1 MGIRGSLRSSFADHG
16 ETGTREGGSYFFFQH
31 FYWERVAALKDSIS
45 SQEAMLNDYRTKLGG
60 ATPEQAATQI
70 EKLTGLLAETQKSL
84 NEARV
89 KPAPVQNRSRDPQRL
104 YQDNNPV
111 AVTQDPKIDLEKK
124 RITSHF
130 Q

>member
-60 ATPEQAATQI
+60 ATLRWSRLFGQLSGRN
-70 EKLTGLLAETQKSL
+70 KLKAGSRLL
-84 NEARV
+84 V
-89 KPAPVQNRSRDPQRL
+89 C
-104 YQDNNPV
+104 
-111 AVTQDPKIDLEKK
+111 
-124 RITSHF
+124 
-130 Q
+130 